1 MLVFTPLTKTI
12 KLLSFDDNDFKIAHP
27 SDFFL
32 SDDNDTFLT
41 NRRVYTS
48 YRIVSLSFCLRT
60 QSHRTLL
67 LENFALVFEITCT
80 EINQSQSSNIVM
92 YIIIECITPNNL
104 FH

>member
-32 SDDNDTFLT
+32 SDDNDKFLT

-48 YRIVSLSFCLRT
+48 YRIVIVLSPDSKSSHIVVREFCT
-60 QSHRTLL
+60 G
-67 LENFALVFEITCT
+67 V
-80 EINQSQSSNIVM
+80 
-92 YIIIECITPNNL
+92 
-104 FH
+104 